1 MIWLWFGV
9 LDKSLRPIK
18 IIRNFDDLVEHCMK
32 VEPNYAYVSP
42 KEVALKFWDETDYY
56 ALLSKVMHEVVR
68 RKIENVERDEKIVQ
82 AIETL
87 DDLTKCMNLI
97 SERISEWEEIGLENK
112 DLESAREVLHYTRE
126 KMIEKVSNEVKKVAP
141 NLYEVATPLIAARLI
156 REAGGLRKLAMM
168 PSSRIQ
174 VLGSRGALFRHLR
187 GKAPSPK
194 HGVIYTH
201 PALGTKKERGKRARV
216 LASLISKA
224 ARIDYFRRELEPKI
238 VEEMN
243 KKLINKKFS
252 S

>member
-1 MIWLWFGV
+1 MVWLWFGV
-9 LDKSLRPIK
+9 FDKTLRPVK

-32 VEPNYAYVSP
+32 AEPNYTYVSP
-42 KEVALKFWDETDYY
+42 KEVAIKFWSETEYY
-56 ALLSKVMHEVVR
+56 TLLSKVMHEVTR
-68 RKIENVERDEKIVQ
+68 RKIENVEGDEKIVH
-82 AIETL
+82 AIEAL

-97 SERISEWEEIGLENK
+97 LERISEWEEIGLDNRE
-112 DLESAREVLHYTRE
+112 LEKAREVLRDTRE
-126 KMIEKVSNEVKKVAP
+126 KMIEKVSTEVKKVAP

-174 VLGSRGALFRHLR
+174 ILGSRGALFRHLR

-224 ARIDYFRRELEPKI
+224 ARIDYFRGGLEPKI

-243 KKLINKKFS
+243 KKLINKK
-252 S
+252 